1 MVQLSFFLT
10 RSYKWFF
17 ILIGVVFAT
26 QLFLA
31 YKSFRLSSSHSITI
45 NQLESRRHR
54 GDAAAV
60 DAVLSKQHSVGSV
73 NEDDEDLLPPPPAD
87 GKSRVAPLGPNRSQT
102 FDWGVLNFEP
112 SCDLR

>member
-17 ILIGVVFAT
+17 ILIGLVFAT

-31 YKSFRLSSSHSITI
+31 YKSFRLSSSHSIAPNENIGSTGTAGGGGAI
-45 NQLESRRHR
+45 DLLAKSR
-54 GDAAAV
+54 
-60 DAVLSKQHSVGSV
+60 SVGSV
-73 NEDDEDLLPPPPAD
+73 NEDDEDLVPPD
-87 GKSRVAPLGPNRSQT
+87 GKSKVVLGPNRSHT